1 MRVPLRSLA
10 AGTIV
15 FLALAACPVEAQT
28 TYATITGTVT
38 DTSGGVIKGAT
49 VVATNIETS
58 VTTKAVTNAEGVY
71 TVPQLRE
78 GPYTLSITA
87 AGLREFVA
95 VDIVLVTRDIRRIDA
110 ALQVGGLKEAMQV
123 TAGNAPIELET
134 QRISDVR
141 TAEQLRT
148 LPLNDPGVWSYL
160 AITPS
165 LSMRGA
171 GYSFAGSRS
180 NQSVFSIDG
189 TSMTDGV
196 GENVI
201 GPLANYTESFKE
213 VKIDMAS
220 NSAESPSLGQ
230 VTIVSK
236 SGTNR
241 LAGVVFDYY
250 QSPMFR
256 ARNPF
261 SGARPAGVTHF
272 PGLAVGGPAVIPRLY
287 DGRGRTFWFVSGET
301 VNGSKAS
308 ADLNPTVP
316 IEPWRRGD
324 FSALGR
330 PLRNPLTGEVYA
342 DGRIPAAALNP
353 VSLRIQERFYP
364 LPNTG
369 NTAVLSPNNYRET
382 LPVNRS
388 KPYYATAR
396 VDHNFSAADRL
407 FGRFTFHEAT
417 NPVWEG
423 NLPAFGMRNQRRM
436 NKAYTASYT
445 RIIGP
450 TLVNEFRAGHAY
462 NNNPIA
468 GALSGPE
475 VINSLGVSGLAPGL
489 PSISGL
495 LKVSFPGIAVTGLSQ
510 VDWRNPGFLNR
521 SNQVQNQTTWLHGR
535 HSLKFG
541 ADVRR
546 VDWEEHNA
554 PPNLFGNV
562 DFTGRFSSVSGV
574 AALGHPYADFLF
586 GVPNTAARAFP
597 PVPALRSRWTYDF
610 FAQDDW
616 KVTRNLTVNL
626 GLRYDIHPGWYERN
640 GRLATFDVTSGK
652 VVIPEDGR
660 DKVSP
665 LMPAGYV
672 DVVTADSVGLP
683 SRALVR
689 TDRNNIA
696 PRLGFAWRPFGGG
709 STVVRGGY
717 GLYFDMMPIDLPA
730 SQTPFVFQETQFT
743 NPAVPTVVFPSV
755 FPAAGTS
762 GPASVALP
770 LAVNPDLQLPYSHQW
785 NATIEHERWRTGFR
799 LSYVATLGREMWFT
813 RDINAPE
820 PDGRLYVDKPRPF
833 PRYPNINYVDNG
845 ATHDYHGVTIE
856 AERRISRGL
865 FFQVAYTAASDLGED
880 SGVIENPFDLE
891 RERGR
896 DLTTPAHRLTTAV
909 MYDLPFG
916 RDRKWLTSTPWP
928 VDLALGGWQ
937 VSLVGYV
944 QSGGYLTPTISVPD
958 PTGTRTT
965 TAAVRP
971 QVTLRPDQLRDP
983 DLDDP
988 TIARWFDVAAYG
1000 APAIGSFGTA
1010 GRGSVKGPGLNLW
1023 HFGLHKRFRLSN
1035 RAGGPTFRIELTTTN
1050 IFNQPQWAA
1059 PNINVT
1065 PTNVSAGVISGIGGT
1080 AGFIQQADMR
1090 RMRLG
1095 FRVEW

>member
-1 MRVPLRSLA
+1 M
-10 AGTIV
+10 
-15 FLALAACPVEAQT
+15 
-28 TYATITGTVT
+28 
-38 DTSGGVIKGAT
+38 
-49 VVATNIETS
+49 
-58 VTTKAVTNAEGVY
+58 TTKTTTNSEGVY

-87 AGLREFVA
+87 PGLREFVA
-95 VDIVLVTRDIRRIDA
+95 VDIVLVTRDVRRIDA
-110 ALQVGGLKEAMQV
+110 VLQVGALEAALQVTG
-123 TAGNAPIELET
+123 GNAPIELET

-165 LSMRGA
+165 LSMRGG

-180 NQSVFSIDG
+180 NQSVFAIDG

-241 LAGVVFDYY
+241 FAGVVFDYY

-261 SGARPAGVTHF
+261 SGQRPAGVTHF
-272 PGLAVGGPAVIPRLY
+272 PGLAVGGPVVIPRLY

-301 VNGSKAS
+301 VNGSAAS

-330 PLRNPLTGEVYA
+330 QIRNPFTGEVYA

-369 NTAVLSPNNYRET
+369 NTATLVANNYRET
-382 LPVNRS
+382 LPVDRS

-445 RIIGP
+445 RILTP
-450 TLVNEFRAGHAY
+450 TLVTEFRGGHAY

-468 GALSGPE
+468 GPLTGLE
-475 VINSLGVSGLAPGL
+475 VIDSLGINGLAPGL
-489 PSISGL
+489 PSVSGVLKVAFPASGL
-495 LKVSFPGIAVTGLSQ
+495 TGLSQ

-521 SNQVQNQTTWLHGR
+521 SYQVQNQTTWLRGR
-535 HSLKFG
+535 HSFKVG
-541 ADVRR
+541 AEVRR
-546 VDWEEHNA
+546 VDWEDLNA
-554 PPNLFGNV
+554 PANLFGNV
-562 DFTGRFSSVSGV
+562 DFTGRFTAVPNV
-574 AALGHPYADFLF
+574 AASGHPYADFLF

-616 KVTRNLTVNL
+616 KVTRNLTLNL

-640 GRLATFDVTSGK
+640 GRLGDLR
-652 VVIPEDGR
+652 PHERQGR
-660 DKVSP
+660 HPGGGPRQGVAAHAAGVRRRRHRRQSRLAVARAGADRPQQHRAAHRLCVSSVRRREHG
-665 LMPAGYV
+665 PARRLRSLLRH
-672 DVVTADSVGLP
+672 DADRSVGVPDALRLP
-683 SRALVR
+683 GDDLHQSGDADGGVSQRVSVRRHDGAGDRRAA
-689 TDRNNIA
+689 DRGQPEPA
-696 PRLGFAWRPFGGG
+696 ASVQPPVERDGGARAVGDRFPR
-709 STVVRGGY
+709 VVRGH
-717 GLYFDMMPIDLPA
+717 P
-730 SQTPFVFQETQFT
+730 
-743 NPAVPTVVFPSV
+743 
-755 FPAAGTS
+755 
-762 GPASVALP
+762 
-770 LAVNPDLQLPYSHQW
+770 
-785 NATIEHERWRTGFR
+785 RT
-799 LSYVATLGREMWFT
+799 
-813 RDINAPE
+813 
-820 PDGRLYVDKPRPF
+820 
-833 PRYPNINYVDNG
+833 
-845 ATHDYHGVTIE
+845 
-856 AERRISRGL
+856 
-865 FFQVAYTAASDLGED
+865 
-880 SGVIENPFDLE
+880 
-891 RERGR
+891 
-896 DLTTPAHRLTTAV
+896 
-909 MYDLPFG
+909 
-916 RDRKWLTSTPWP
+916 
-928 VDLALGGWQ
+928 
-937 VSLVGYV
+937 
-944 QSGGYLTPTISVPD
+944 
-958 PTGTRTT
+958 
-965 TAAVRP
+965 
-971 QVTLRPDQLRDP
+971 
-983 DLDDP
+983 
-988 TIARWFDVAAYG
+988 
-1000 APAIGSFGTA
+1000 
-1010 GRGSVKGPGLNLW
+1010 
-1023 HFGLHKRFRLSN
+1023 
-1035 RAGGPTFRIELTTTN
+1035 
-1050 IFNQPQWAA
+1050 
-1059 PNINVT
+1059 
-1065 PTNVSAGVISGIGGT
+1065 
-1080 AGFIQQADMR
+1080 
-1090 RMRLG
+1090 
-1095 FRVEW
+1095 